1 MSAFFFWFSL
11 GLVAYTH
18 VGYAVLVRLLARRRR
33 FAPLTDSSTP
43 ALTVVVAAF
52 NEAGRIRAR
61 VMDILAQEYPASG
74 VSVIVVS
81 DGSTDGTAAAAALDD
96 ARVRVLALP
105 ENRGKAVALNAAMAL
120 VNTELVVFTDARQMF
135 APLALRRLVAA
146 FADPRVGA
154 VSGELELRET
164 VDGVVRPAPAGLYWR
179 MEKKL
184 RECEAQLGCL
194 HGVSG
199 AIYALRSA
207 LFRPLPAGTILDDMW
222 IPLQAVF
229 AGKRVWM
236 ARDAIARDV
245 SSSDSAEEFRRKLR
259 TLAGNWQ
266 LIRRLPRLLDPVRN
280 RVFVAWF
287 SHKLLRLIAP
297 WALIAVLLTSAL
309 AEGMVY
315 RAAFVL
321 QCVAYAA
328 AAFALAAPR
337 IAVRVPLLSAAG
349 SFVMLNSA
357 ALLALPAYAAMD
369 TQRLWKKH

>member
-1 MSAFFFWFSL
+1 MSA
-11 GLVAYTH
+11 AT
-18 VGYAVLVRLLARRRR
+18 
-33 FAPLTDSSTP
+33 
-43 ALTVVVAAF
+43 
-52 NEAGRIRAR
+52 
-61 VMDILAQEYPASG
+61 
-74 VSVIVVS
+74 
-81 DGSTDGTAAAAALDD
+81 
-96 ARVRVLALP
+96 LP
-105 ENRGKAVALNAAMAL
+105 
-120 VNTELVVFTDARQMF
+120 
-135 APLALRRLVAA
+135 
-146 FADPRVGA
+146 
-154 VSGELELRET
+154 
-164 VDGVVRPAPAGLYWR
+164 
-179 MEKKL
+179 
-184 RECEAQLGCL
+184 
-194 HGVSG
+194 
-199 AIYALRSA
+199 
-207 LFRPLPAGTILDDMW
+207 
-222 IPLQAVF
+222 
-229 AGKRVWM
+229 
-236 ARDAIARDV
+236 RDV

-297 WALIAVLLTSAL
+297 WALIAVLLISAL